1 MALPEHLS
9 FASKLMQETFCRAPP
24 EGPRPFDIEPN
35 NLAREANLRSRTDQ
49 AQDCF
54 YGKPFPRIDVASNF
68 DKTQSKTKPEIRQQ
82 SRSVK
87 LCPSVKLERALA
99 EEIIGTLGGFTT
111 ENYWRFGKFISTN
124 YQNAAVG
131 FPTNFSKRPKKAK
144 QRKHQINVQTQTA
157 RPVTISGP
165 AKPRL
170 ITISEPLRRSPVVH
184 ENPESRHSLK
194 ASMVFDEKAREQNHH
209 PPPECSPCIP
219 SPSHDSGYMTQSPQS
234 SFDDGSPLSH
244 EEPILINSPRSFLH
258 RLSLKN
264 QIPIATRWLHKKSSL
279 NRSVPSAT
287 RCSYSSPCTPL
298 QPRFPMLS
306 PAVQSDEKKALVAK
320 CWSMG
325 WILDHLEASI
335 RNDSKPD
342 LTLSSPVIIFVR
354 STTESAIL
362 DSIGDI
368 FPGTSK
374 EQLSRLCATL
384 IAQVYLFSLQNH
396 DHMGASPLVPNNPVD
411 GIPEKPRTRLG
422 IHISKTSQLQVKERL
437 LQTRAADISARL
449 DKFVEELLMDIC
461 GCSHDTL
468 KRAIMV
474 LVQLLEGKRNPES
487 STQ

>member
-1 MALPEHLS
+1 MALPGHLS

-24 EGPRPFDIEPN
+24 EGPQPFDIEPN
-35 NLAREANLRSRTDQ
+35 NLAREANHRSRKYQ

-54 YGKPFPRIDVASNF
+54 YGKPFRRIDVASNSS
-68 DKTQSKTKPEIRQQ
+68 KTQSKTKPEIRKQ

-99 EEIIGTLGGFTT
+99 EEITGTLDGFTT
-111 ENYWRFGKFISTN
+111 ENCWRFGKFITTN

-131 FPTNFSKRPKKAK
+131 FPTNFSKRPTKVK
-144 QRKHQINVQTQTA
+144 QRKYQVKAQTQTA
-157 RPVTISGP
+157 RPVTITGS
-165 AKPRL
+165 AKPKL

-184 ENPESRHSLK
+184 ENPETRHSLK
-194 ASMVFDEKAREQNHH
+194 ASMVFDDEAREPNHH
-209 PPPECSPCIP
+209 PLECRPCIP

-264 QIPIATRWLHKKSSL
+264 QIPIATRWLHKKSPL
-279 NRSVPSAT
+279 NRRVPSAAA
-287 RCSYSSPCTPL
+287 CSYSSPCTPL

-306 PAVQSDEKKALVAK
+306 PAAHSDEKKALVAK

-335 RNDSKPD
+335 KSNSKPD

-368 FPGTSK
+368 FPSTPK
-374 EQLSRLCATL
+374 EQLNRLCATL
-384 IAQVYLFSLQNH
+384 IAQVYLLSLQNH
-396 DHMGASPLVPNNPVD
+396 DYMGGSPLVPNNPVD

-437 LQTRAADISARL
+437 LQTRAADISACL

-468 KRAIMV
+468 KRAVMV
-474 LVQLLEGKRNPES
+474 LVQLLEGKRNPEP